1 MFRRLRPRFPD
12 GREKN
17 TKTYWRTQPFIY
29 NSSFFVYL
37 RHQKKADKNSR
48 NRLNRIDLTRWSNIY
63 LPGELNKGTKRRGP
77 TKEGDQHE
85 NLTKPAPYDFRFY
98 GGIAIVWV
106 KGRVRL
112 VTPARLRS
120 FFLSLSTVGPAV
132 SLGARSSAPSVSGG
146 DEGKQKTT
154 TTRGMR
160 VLCPCLGRKPAAFKC
175 VCSEGNNTYT
185 SAPLTMIGW
194 QTPPPPLI
202 RMMRKMSEWKT
213 WQQRQKV
220 YIYLSMS
227 IFFFLP
233 LFYSEAKKKR
243 RKSLCLLF
251 SLYWNVQNHT
261 HTHIR
266 EKSRLRCIT
275 IYNEQLRKLSWQNN
289 PKQAEINP
297 PPPLSLFC
305 L

>member
-120 FFLSLSTVGPAV
+120 FFSLSLSFHRRTCCVTWCQVERAV
-132 SLGARSSAPSVSGG
+132 CFGGRRRKTENNNNQGNARVVSMFGTKTRCVQVCVFR
-146 DEGKQKTT
+146 GKQYLHVGTT
-154 TTRGMR
+154 HNDWMANTSSSSSHSNDEENVGMKN
-160 VLCPCLGRKPAAFKC
+160 LATKAK
-175 VCSEGNNTYT
+175 SIYI
-185 SAPLTMIGW
+185 SIY
-194 QTPPPPLI
+194 
-202 RMMRKMSEWKT
+202 
-213 WQQRQKV
+213 V
-220 YIYLSMS
+220 YL
-227 IFFFLP
+227 FL
-233 LFYSEAKKKR
+233 LASF
-243 RKSLCLLF
+243 L
-251 SLYWNVQNHT
+251 
-261 HTHIR
+261 
-266 EKSRLRCIT
+266 
-275 IYNEQLRKLSWQNN
+275 
-289 PKQAEINP
+289 
-297 PPPLSLFC
+297 
-305 L
+305 